1 MKTCQ
6 DLEPLFTPY
15 VDGEAT
21 AEQRA
26 AIEAHLAAC
35 STCREFAD
43 AETHARELVTS
54 CREQLITPAPARLHQ
69 KCADLARQQAATA
82 SNSVQAGSNSV
93 QAGSASGQAG
103 ALSVQAAA
111 LSGQAGAV
119 SGRPVH
125 VSRPSGRHARAGWRR
140 WAPLSLLATAALV
153 IIGVFLLS
161 GDRTA
166 LAAQL
171 AKDHVSCVG
180 KVGDRA
186 PADPEAQK
194 TVWKQRLGWTVDV
207 PTFSQAD
214 DLQFVQ
220 LRRCLHDRDVTMA
233 HILYRRHGR
242 LLSLY
247 VMPEPEPNHPE
258 LEVAGERTVI
268 WSQGGRT
275 YAVVGANS
283 SAELHEL
290 ADRFSRV
297 LPDTAAR

>member
-35 STCREFAD
+35 PTCREFAD
-43 AETHARELVTS
+43 AEAHARDLVKA

-69 KCADLARQQAATA
+69 KCADLARQE
-82 SNSVQAGSNSV
+82 
-93 QAGSASGQAG
+93 
-103 ALSVQAAA
+103 AAA
-111 LSGQAGAV
+111 AAAAAAASSPAAASHGAAPRG
-119 SGRPVH
+119 SEPAPHR
-125 VSRPSGRHARAGWRR
+125 SWLR
-140 WAPLSLLATAALV
+140 WAPVSLIATAALV
-153 IIGVFLLS
+153 VVGVFVYSNFL
-161 GDRTA
+161 GGPA

-171 AKDHVSCVG
+171 ARDHIRCAGIVG
-180 KVGDRA
+180 GRA

-194 TVWKQRLGWTVDV
+194 ASWKQRLGWSVDV
-207 PTFSQAD
+207 PTFSPGD
-214 DLQFVQ
+214 ELQFVQ
-220 LRRCLHDRDVTMA
+220 LRRCIHDKNVNMA
-233 HILYRRHGR
+233 HILYRRGGR
-242 LLSLY
+242 LLSLF
-247 VMPEPEPNHPE
+247 VMPEPEPNHSE
-258 LEVAGERTVI
+258 LEAAGERTVI

>member
-26 AIEAHLAAC
+26 AIEAHLATC
-35 STCREFAD
+35 PTCRECAD
-43 AETHARELVTS
+43 AEAHARDMVKA
-54 CREQLITPAPARLHQ
+54 CREQLLTQAPARLHQ
-69 KCADLARQQAATA
+69 KCADLARQEA
-82 SNSVQAGSNSV
+82 
-93 QAGSASGQAG
+93 
-103 ALSVQAAA
+103 QAAA
-111 LSGQAGAV
+111 VAAARASKSGGPAVAPQAGEL
-119 SGRPVH
+119 RP
-125 VSRPSGRHARAGWRR
+125 RASWLR
-140 WAPLSLLATAALV
+140 WAPVSLIATAALV
-153 IIGVFLLS
+153 IVGVFLYS
-161 GDRTA
+161 GIGGTA

-171 AKDHVSCVG
+171 AKDHIRCIGIVG
-180 KVGDRA
+180 GRA
-186 PADPEAQK
+186 PADPIAQK
-194 TVWKQRLGWTVDV
+194 ATWQRRLGWAVDV
-207 PTFSQAD
+207 PTFSASD

-220 LRRCLHDRDVTMA
+220 LRRCIHDKNVNMA
-233 HILYRRHGR
+233 HILYRRGGR
-242 LLSLY
+242 LLSLF
-247 VMPEPEPNHPE
+247 VMPEPEPNHSE

-297 LPDTAAR
+297 LPDTAVR

>member
-1 MKTCQ
+1 MKNCQ

-26 AIEAHLAAC
+26 AIEAHLASC

-43 AETHARELVTS
+43 AEAHARDLVKA

-69 KCADLARQQAATA
+69 KCADLARQEAAA
-82 SNSVQAGSNSV
+82 AQ
-93 QAGSASGQAG
+93 SAAVRSGAG
-103 ALSVQAAA
+103 A
-111 LSGQAGAV
+111 GAPRV
-119 SGRPVH
+119 REPQPRGS
-125 VSRPSGRHARAGWRR
+125 WLR
-140 WAPLSLLATAALV
+140 WAPVSLIATAALV
-153 IIGVFLLS
+153 ILGVFVYSSLVP
-161 GDRTA
+161 GGTA

-171 AKDHVSCVG
+171 ARDHIRCTGIVG
-180 KVGDRA
+180 GRA

-194 TVWKQRLGWTVDV
+194 ATWKQRLGWAVDV
-207 PTFSQAD
+207 PTFSD
-214 DLQFVQ
+214 RDELQFVQ
-220 LRRCLHDRDVTMA
+220 LRRCLHDRNVNMA

-242 LLSLY
+242 LLSLF
-247 VMPEPEPNHPE
+247 VMPEPEPNHNE
-258 LEVAGERTVI
+258 LQVEGERTVI